1 MTIPVTQQDVED
13 RLRRSMT
20 NDEIAQMDGVAAEAG
35 AQVEGHL
42 MFTYADT
49 DTVPAAVTIVTSRI
63 VARVFNTPSSV
74 QDGTTSRSASMGPL
88 SATTQ
93 FLEGATNG
101 GPWLSKLEKA
111 MLNPYAARF
120 NCMPVTRA

>member
-20 NDEIAQMDGVAAEAG
+20 NYEIAQMDGVVAEAG
-35 AQVEGHL
+35 AQAESYL

-49 DTVPAAVTIVTSRI
+49 DTVPTAVTIVTSRI
-63 VARVFNTPSSV
+63 VARVFKTPSSV
-74 QDGTTSRSASMGPL
+74 QDGTTSRSAGMGPF

-93 FLEGATNG
+93 FVDGATNG
-101 GPWLSKLEKA
+101 GPYLTKLDKQ
-111 MLNPYAARF
+111 MLDPYAARF
-120 NCMPVTRA
+120 NCMPMTRA

>member
-20 NDEIAQMDGVAAEAG
+20 DDEFAQLGGVVAEAG
-35 AQVEGHL
+35 AQAEGYL

-49 DTVPAAVTIVTSRI
+49 DTVPAAVIIVTSRM
-63 VARVFNTPSSV
+63 VSRVFRAPSSV

-88 SATTQ
+88 SATTL
-93 FLEGATNG
+93 FAEGATNG
-101 GPWLSKLEKA
+101 GPFLSKLDKA
-111 MLNPYAARF
+111 MLDPYASRF
-120 NCMPVTRA
+120 NCMPMGR